1 MADIVAAA
9 GVSRDVFYE
18 HFADKQ
24 DAFLE
29 AQNHPTQHIL
39 ERCATAYFSGSSWPE
54 RVWRMFEALLG
65 MIAENP
71 AISHLRLVE
80 CYAAG
85 PDAIRRAEEITRSF
99 TVFVEEGYAYR
110 AQAQALP
117 KICTHA
123 VAGGAF
129 EMIQRHAASRE
140 LELLPC
146 LLPRLTYVCVAPF
159 MGASEAID
167 FLSAQI
173 RRSGAGT

>member
-1 MADIVAAA
+1 MASA

-39 ERCATAYFSGSSWPE
+39 ERCATAYFGGGSWPE
-54 RVWRMFEALLG
+54 RVWRVLEALLE

-71 AISHLRLVE
+71 ALSHLRLVE

-99 TVFVEEGYAYR
+99 TIFLEEGYRYR
-110 AQAQALP
+110 PQAEALP
-117 KICTHA
+117 KLGLQAI
-123 VAGGAF
+123 AGGAF
-129 EMIQRHAASRE
+129 EMIQRHAARGE
-140 LELLPC
+140 LEVLPA
-146 LLPRLTYVCVAPF
+146 LLPRLAYVCVAPF
-159 MGASEAID
+159 MGPTEAIK
-167 FLSAQI
+167 FLNDQI
-173 RRSGAGT
+173 ARKQAAATP